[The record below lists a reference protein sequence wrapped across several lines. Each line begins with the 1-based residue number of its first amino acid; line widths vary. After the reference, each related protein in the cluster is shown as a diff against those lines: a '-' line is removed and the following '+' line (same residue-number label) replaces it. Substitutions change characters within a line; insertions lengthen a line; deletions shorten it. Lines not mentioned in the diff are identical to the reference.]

1 MKKFLII
8 FLIILLN
15 IKTALSR
22 NIGETEITTDDGIE
36 VFQEEKYYL
45 LKKNVIISSD
55 DLELTGQIVK
65 IFFKEDLYDITDLIA
80 EDNVDFFSDNFK
92 VKGSGQKVIFNFENQ
107 KIFIS
112 GIESKIYLENTEMLS
127 DGEITINNIDGSFL
141 IEGENSRLLSDD
153 IIISGSIIKGIF
165 NMIDGKRDIA
175 NLSVED
181 KKKINIKTN
190 DILMSSNKAIYNK
203 STSQIE
209 LFENVEINR
218 KNEIINGDYG
228 ILDTKKNSY
237 KVSSK
242 KTSKVKAIILE
253 SNE

>member
-1 MKKFLII
+1 
-8 FLIILLN
+8 
-15 IKTALSR
+15 
-22 NIGETEITTDDGIE
+22 
-36 VFQEEKYYL
+36 
-45 LKKNVIISSD
+45 
-55 DLELTGQIVK
+55 
-65 IFFKEDLYDITDLIA
+65 
-80 EDNVDFFSDNFK
+80 
-92 VKGSGQKVIFNFENQ
+92 
-107 KIFIS
+107 
-112 GIESKIYLENTEMLS
+112 MLS

-165 NMIDGKRDIA
+165 NMIEGKKDIA